1 MQHINYVQG
10 DAELTGY
17 ELEYKTGFGLGGRMV
32 DATLSYSTV
41 EGELANGDNLP
52 AIPADKIG
60 LSLATNI
67 GPAFVSLDIENA
79 ADQSDVALNEA
90 GEEHDDELATDGYTN
105 VDISANWKP
114 AAYEGLSLTATVRN
128 VTDEEIRHHTSPM
141 KDKLPEAGAI

>member
-60 LSLATNI
+60 LSGISALQSM
-67 GPAFVSLDIENA
+67 SLDIKL
-79 ADQSDVALNEA
+79 DVKA
-90 GEEHDDELATDGYTN
+90 GCTQDGDLA
-105 VDISANWKP
+105 
-114 AAYEGLSLTATVRN
+114 
-128 VTDEEIRHHTSPM
+128 
-141 KDKLPEAGAI
+141 